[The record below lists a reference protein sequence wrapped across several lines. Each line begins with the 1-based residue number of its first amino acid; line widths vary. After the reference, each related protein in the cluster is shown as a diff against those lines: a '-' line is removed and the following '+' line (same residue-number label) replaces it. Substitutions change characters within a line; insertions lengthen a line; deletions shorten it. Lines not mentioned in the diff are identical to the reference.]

1 MLLTLALQRMH
12 HLRRSLARR
21 RSSIAGPSAVRRFA
35 DDPIVVLPLLWDGP
49 LVAIP
54 VVEQRRRR

>member
-12 HLRRSLARR
+12 DLRRSLARR
-21 RSSIAGPSAVRRFA
+21 RSLPDGPGAVRRFA
-35 DDPIVVLPLLWDGP
+35 DDPVVVLPLLWDGP

-54 VVEQRRRR
+54 VMEQRRRR